1 MERLA
6 AYSYFARLLDQ
17 CEVARA
23 ALEDSVTP
31 PATGSTLL

>member
-17 CEVARA
+17 CDVRRAGDAEV
-23 ALEDSVTP
+23 DGV
-31 PATGSTLL
+31 